1 MNPLTDFKEPLEL
14 IARYQIEP
22 YRSGP
27 ERLRQIAVAFTG
39 APRKHSRDSDK
50 ILLINDPF
58 SQQGFV
64 YEFRAMDL
72 VYAEELPSLAMSD
85 GSTVSMVRLWVRKGS
100 KALKLVPFL
109 VEDTAQHLE
118 HLL

>member
-1 MNPLTDFKEPLEL
+1 MHPLSDFKEPADL

-27 ERLRQIAVAFTG
+27 ERLRQVAVAFSG
-39 APRKHSRDSDK
+39 APRKHNRDPDK
-50 ILLINDPF
+50 ILLVGDPF
-58 SQQGFV
+58 SQQTFV

-85 GSTVSMVRLWVRKGS
+85 GSTLSMARLWVRKG
-100 KALKLVPFL
+100 ARAMRIVPFS
-109 VEDTAQHLE
+109 VEDTAQHLSE
-118 HLL
+118 LW